1 MKSCCHSRNRLGSPR
16 LESGIGMIPDAIFCE
31 LEVFAVL
38 DQVVQIDLIMNA
50 DAQIRPWL
58 NAAPDMSRMPS
69 PERK

>member
-31 LEVFAVL
+31 LEVSAVL
-38 DQVVQIDLIMNA
+38 DQLVHVDLIMSA

-58 NAAPDMSRMPS
+58 NAAPGMSRMPS
-69 PERK
+69 PGRK